1 MKNFPFQKDGK
12 TYWYSRAIVCVSA
25 VFAKDTNEH
34 IYVLANQRGTA
45 TNKEVGKWNLP
56 VGFLDFNETC
66 AQCASREV
74 FEETGVKIS
83 PNVLKLYNINSNPEG
98 ETQDV
103 GFRYYAL
110 LDKPVS
116 EYPLTTRNMEK
127 DEVLT
132 AAWID
137 IQTLGSK
144 TWAWNHLDLIQKF
157 AKLLFGDDIF
167 AK

>member
-1 MKNFPFQKDGK
+1 M
-12 TYWYSRAIVCVSA
+12 
-25 VFAKDTNEH
+25 
-34 IYVLANQRGTA
+34 
-45 TNKEVGKWNLP
+45 
-56 VGFLDFNETC
+56 
-66 AQCASREV
+66 
-74 FEETGVKIS
+74 
-83 PNVLKLYNINSNPEG
+83 KLYNINSNPEG

-116 EYPLTTRNMEK
+116 EYPLTTKNMEK
-127 DEVLT
+127 DEVVT

-144 TWAWNHLDLIQKF
+144 TWAWNHLNLIQKF
-157 AKLLFGDDIF
+157 SKLLFGDDIF